1 MNFLGIGP
9 FELLLV
15 LVIAT
20 IVLGP
25 ERMARAGRMLGRLYA
40 QYRTRWQRDVDDM
53 TRELQRELQMLQ
65 QEMDEI
71 RQAAENE
78 FRATEAEIKA
88 AEAEIEKTQSFMTG
102 VVEEARDLT
111 SGREV
116 APTDGNSAAEGD
128 EAATVV
134 QAPELQQIAVQG
146 EAETEAGEV
155 SE

>member
-53 TRELQRELQMLQ
+53 TRELRRELQMLQ

-71 RQAAENE
+71 RQAAETE

-88 AEAEIEKTQSFMTG
+88 AEAEIEKTQSFMTA
-102 VVEEARDLT
+102 VVEEAQDLT
-111 SGREV
+111 SARE
-116 APTDGNSAAEGD
+116 ASPADGGSATEGD
-128 EAATVV
+128 EAAAVV
-134 QAPELQQIAVQG
+134 QEPELPQMVVQE
-146 EAETEAGEV
+146 EAETETGEV